1 MSAISASI
9 YKLAIIMTKIVTKE
23 KHLYR
28 IVFLVSIFL
37 LLINDFYLKYEYH
50 NYLTGKLS
58 DFAGLFAFP
67 YFFSCLFP
75 KKIKPIYI
83 LSGILFVFWKS
94 EFSQPFFDLAHSY
107 EIGIDRTVDYSDFIS
122 LLILP
127 ISYIYWKL
135 DFKQIIQPNKI
146 LKPAI
151 IGICSFAF
159 IATSVASEFGEIN
172 LKANYET
179 EVQTTLEKAR
189 ETKLFYVS
197 SKNDRYLSKL
207 SIPEK
212 RTEINILLLIK
223 ENENGLLNIKLDS
236 ILDYQ
241 VKGSGNFFGGGV
253 DQDDVNYVK
262 KMTASDFEKLFAE
275 QKIKPLKEE

>member
-1 MSAISASI
+1 M
-9 YKLAIIMTKIVTKE
+9 TKE
-23 KHLYR
+23 KQLFR
-28 IVFLVSIFL
+28 ILFLASIFI

-75 KKIKPIYI
+75 KRINPIYI
-83 LSGILFVFWKS
+83 LTGILFVIWKS
-94 EFSQPFFDLAHSY
+94 EYSEPIFDFAHSY
-107 EIGIDRTVDYSDFIS
+107 GIGIDRIVDYSDFIS

-127 ISYIYWKL
+127 VSYLYWKL

-172 LKANYET
+172 LKTNYET
-179 EVQTTLEKAR
+179 EIQTTLEKAR

-197 SKNDRYLSKL
+197 SKNDRYLSKI

-223 ENENGLLNIKLDS
+223 ENENGFLNIKLDS

-253 DQDDVNYVK
+253 DQDDVEFVK
-262 KMTASDFEKLFAE
+262 KMTAFDFEKLFAK
-275 QKIKPLKEE
+275 QKIKPLKNK